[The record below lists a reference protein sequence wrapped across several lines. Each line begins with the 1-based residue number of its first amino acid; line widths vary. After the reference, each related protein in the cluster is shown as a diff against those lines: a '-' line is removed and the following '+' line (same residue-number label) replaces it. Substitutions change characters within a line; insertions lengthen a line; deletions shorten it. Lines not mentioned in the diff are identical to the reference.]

1 MKNLSIATTFV
12 LGTLV
17 NAAAITVPVP
27 VEAATRTGNINGY
40 AAEVV
45 ESGSMQAPDFITVNG
60 PRGQEKITVTCS
72 PFDWQSYG
80 ANSAEWADGIARAW
94 CF

>member
-1 MKNLSIATTFV
+1 MKTSLATTV
-12 LGTLV
+12 VIGALV
-17 NAAAITVPVP
+17 NVAAITLPSP
-27 VEAATRTGNINGY
+27 AEAGIITGNINGY

-45 ESGSMQAPDFITVNG
+45 ESGSMRAPDFITVNG

-80 ANSAEWADGIARAW
+80 ANSAEWANSIARSW

>member
-1 MKNLSIATTFV
+1 MKLSTILASTFV
-12 LGTLV
+12 IAGAGFILTPT
-17 NAAAITVPVP
+17 ADARTI
-27 VEAATRTGNINGY
+27 TGNIKGY
-40 AAEVV
+40 RAQVV
-45 ESGSMQAPDFITVNG
+45 ESGSYQAPDFITVNG

-80 ANSAEWADGIARAW
+80 PNTATWTDGIARAW

>member
-1 MKNLSIATTFV
+1 MKTSLATTIV
-12 LGTLV
+12 IGALV
-17 NAAAITVPVP
+17 NAAAVTVALPA
-27 VEAATRTGNINGY
+27 EARTITGNINGWS
-40 AAEVV
+40 AEVV
-45 ESGSMQAPDFITVNG
+45 ESGSLRAPDFITING

-80 ANSAEWADGIARAW
+80 ANSAEWANGIARAW

>member
-1 MKNLSIATTFV
+1 MKTSLATTLTIGV
-12 LGTLV
+12 LI
-17 NAAAITVPVP
+17 NAAALTVPLP
-27 VEAATRTGNINGY
+27 AEAATITGRIDGY
-40 AAEVV
+40 SAEVV
-45 ESGSMQAPDFITVNG
+45 ESGSMQAPDFITVDG

-80 ANSAEWADGIARAW
+80 ANSAEWVNRIARTW

>member
-1 MKNLSIATTFV
+1 MKTSLATTFTIGI
-12 LGTLV
+12 LI
-17 NAAAITVPVP
+17 NAAAITAPLP
-27 VEAATRTGNINGY
+27 AEARTITGNINGWS
-40 AAEVV
+40 AEVV
-45 ESGSMQAPDFITVNG
+45 ESGSMQAPDFITING

-80 ANSAEWADGIARAW
+80 ANSAEWANGIARAW